1 MFDFRQVRFD
11 YEPYPIGLIRPILD
25 PALYENLCTSYPDK
39 SLFEFKPSLG
49 NKYSLSEVNNADKY
63 RRFIESSA
71 HWNQLH
77 GHVKSKE
84 FIPGVLAML
93 KEHHI
98 DLGLG
103 RYRSVSTK
111 AVASRASALSRVLRV
126 SELSAR
132 FEFSMMGADGG
143 NILPHTDAQQKLIT
157 LVISM
162 MKPGEW
168 NPAWGGGTDV
178 VMPRDRTLT
187 YNQVNKSL
195 PFADVEVLK
204 TFAFDPNQCVIFVKT
219 FNSWHSVSPM
229 LGQGSP
235 ALRKTLTINIEAK
248 T

>member
-1 MFDFRQVRFD
+1 LFDFRQAKFN

-25 PALYENLCTSYPDK
+25 PALHASLCATYPDK
-39 SLFEFKPSLG
+39 ALFEFKPSLG

-63 RRFIESSA
+63 RRFINSSA
-71 HWNQLH
+71 HWNQLYRY
-77 GHVKSKE
+77 VKSKE
-84 FIPGVLAML
+84 FIPGVLGML
-93 KEHHI
+93 KQHHI

-103 RYRSVSTK
+103 RYRVVSTK
-111 AVASRASALSRVLRV
+111 AVTSRASALSRVLRV

-143 NILPHTDAQQKLIT
+143 HISPHTDAQQKLIT

-162 MKPGEW
+162 MQPGEW

-178 VMPRDRTLT
+178 VMPRDRTLI
-187 YNQVNKSL
+187 YNQVNKPL
-195 PFADVEVLK
+195 PFAEVEVIK
-204 TFAFDPNQCVIFVKT
+204 TFACDPNQCVIFVKT

-229 LGQGSP
+229 LGQGSS